1 METMIPAWVYNKKK
15 MEKREDLPPNSIGF
29 TYLITFNEKDV
40 SGKNYSYLGCKQFIS
55 IRGVYSGA
63 WVKYMGSSLNV
74 KDKMES
80 GELTVKKREILEFAI
95 SKQQLAYMETR
106 EIVCRGLLEDPSS
119 LNMWVKAKLFKAH
132 IMEPKPMKITPKKVK
147 NKKDGSKKSTK

>member
-1 METMIPAWVYNKKK
+1 MIPNWVYNKKK
-15 MEKREDLPPNSIGF
+15 IEKREDLPPDSIGF
-29 TYLITFNEKDV
+29 TYLITFNEKGED
-40 SGKNYSYLGCKQFIS
+40 GNYFTYLGCKQFIS
-55 IRGVYSGA
+55 IRGTYSNA
-63 WVKYMGSSLNV
+63 WVKYLGSSVNV
-74 KDKMES
+74 KDKMAR

-147 NKKDGSKKSTK
+147 KKK